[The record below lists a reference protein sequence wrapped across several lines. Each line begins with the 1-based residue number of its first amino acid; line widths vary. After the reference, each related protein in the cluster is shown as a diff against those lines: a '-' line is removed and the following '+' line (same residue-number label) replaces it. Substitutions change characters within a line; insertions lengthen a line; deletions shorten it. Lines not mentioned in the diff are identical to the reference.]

1 MNVSLLCHKSYIA
14 KIRIYETDYT
24 FERYKT
30 QRYYDHIT
38 IYGTSKSEIQKI
50 NVNKYKTYYKCY

>member
-38 IYGTSKSEIQKI
+38 IYRISYTALKI
-50 NVNKYKTYYKCY
+50 RKFKK

>member
-38 IYGTSKSEIQKI
+38 ILRHLKFGNSK
-50 NVNKYKTYYKCY
+50 NKCE